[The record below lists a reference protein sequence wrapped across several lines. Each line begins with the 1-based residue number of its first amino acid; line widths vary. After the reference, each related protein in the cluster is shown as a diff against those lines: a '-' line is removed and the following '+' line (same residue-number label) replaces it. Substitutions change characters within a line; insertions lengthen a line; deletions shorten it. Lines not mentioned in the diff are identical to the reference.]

1 MNFYVKQHNE
11 YGIGNFINCTP
22 TLISLAK
29 YFNFPIPVVF
39 ADKFVG
45 EMFHKCDFI
54 KIVNQEEVKGLP
66 CLFDSSLINQ
76 SIEDWKYIYQ
86 KIIEAGIKLDAEI
99 PHTYVDCY
107 EGSDKYKNMKY
118 AVIVR
123 GIKYSHKSDWVGVKD
138 PGDEIY
144 KYIMQ
149 DLEKRGFELV
159 FIGADLDYE
168 RDFKR
173 MGEWVKNVHVEL
185 NDMKKSLGVLNS
197 SSVIIANDTG
207 MYHAAGALNK
217 EVFVMWKDTPFLKN
231 KSSGANCMF
240 SMKGN
245 WKSDYDEW
253 IKK

>member
-1 MNFYVKQHNE
+1 MNFYVKQHE
-11 YGIGNFINCTP
+11 DYGIGNFINCTP

-29 YFNFPIPVVF
+29 HFNFPIPVVF
-39 ADKFVG
+39 ADKFVS
-45 EMFHKCDFI
+45 EMFYKCNFI
-54 KIVNQEEVKGLP
+54 KIISQEEVKGLP
-66 CLFDSSLINQ
+66 RLFDSSLINL

-86 KIIEAGIKLDAEI
+86 KVVESGIQLDAAI
-99 PHTYVDCY
+99 PHTYVDRY
-107 EGSDKYKNMKY
+107 DIPDKYKNMKY

-123 GIKYSHKSDWVGVKD
+123 GIKYSPESDWIGMKD

-149 DLEKRGFELV
+149 DLVKRGFELV
-159 FIGADLDYE
+159 FIGTDLDYE
-168 RDFKR
+168 RDLKR
-173 MGEWVKNVHVEL
+173 MREWVKNVHIEL
-185 NDMKKSLGVLNS
+185 NDMTKSLGVLEG

-231 KSSGANCMF
+231 KSPGVNCSF

-245 WKSDYDEW
+245 WKTDYDKW
-253 IKK
+253 IVK